1 MIDTT
6 FSEDEIDLSA
16 LQQGDKTAFAQV
28 VELYADRLYN
38 LALKL
43 TNDSFEAEDVVQEA
57 LLSAYKHISRFE
69 GRSSLGTW
77 LYRITYNSAMMRH
90 RKKRPETVSID
101 EPVTLDDGE
110 QVPRQFFDWCCL
122 PESDL
127 LTAESLEY
135 MNEAIQ
141 MLPEVLK
148 TVFVLRDI
156 EGLST
161 IDAADILDISV
172 PAVKSRLHRARL
184 FLREQLSEYFRD
196 RVEVSKDN
204 D

>member
-1 MIDTT
+1 MTDTT

-16 LQQGDKTAFAQV
+16 LQQGDKTAFAQL
-28 VELYADRLYN
+28 VELYANRLYN

-43 TNDSFEAEDVVQEA
+43 TNDLFEAEDVVQEA

-90 RKKRPETVSID
+90 RKKRPDTVSID

-161 IDAADILDISV
+161 TDAADILDISV

-184 FLREQLSEYFRD
+184 FLREQLSEYFGD
-196 RVEVSKDN
+196 RVEVSKGN

>member
-1 MIDTT
+1 
-6 FSEDEIDLSA
+6 
-16 LQQGDKTAFAQV
+16 
-28 VELYADRLYN
+28 
-38 LALKL
+38 
-43 TNDSFEAEDVVQEA
+43 
-57 LLSAYKHISRFE
+57 
-69 GRSSLGTW
+69 
-77 LYRITYNSAMMRH
+77 
-90 RKKRPETVSID
+90 
-101 EPVTLDDGE
+101 
-110 QVPRQFFDWCCL
+110 
-122 PESDL
+122 
-127 LTAESLEY
+127 
-135 MNEAIQ
+135 

>member
-1 MIDTT
+1 MTDTT

-16 LQQGDKTAFAQV
+16 LQQGDKTTFAQV

-77 LYRITYNSAMMRH
+77 LYRITYNSEMMRH

>member
-1 MIDTT
+1 MTDTT

-28 VELYADRLYN
+28 VELYADHLYN

-90 RKKRPETVSID
+90 RKKRPDTVSID

-184 FLREQLSEYFRD
+184 FLREQLSEYFGD
-196 RVEVSKDN
+196 RVEVSKGN

>member
-57 LLSAYKHISRFE
+57 LLSAYKYISRFE